1 MLEHKKINQLDDFFS
16 PLNARREKGVYF
28 YRISGRNSQI
38 SAFIRNYYDAAR
50 KNGVVLEGGI
60 PNPTN
65 QNLAYYQE
73 QMGTDF
79 QMSLGFLESSLK
91 KWLPRMNDTQRQAVS
106 ASIYHTLDNLRKNG
120 KPESV
125 LKNVYIKFMCWLY
138 YKFERIV
145 SLLGNDNLPKI
156 LYEGEITNHEL
167 LLISVLAH
175 AGCDVI
181 LLEYKGDANYLKYDA
196 RAEMSDLLTFPD
208 IQPFPEGYSLK
219 NVRQEIQ
226 DDLNRKRLY
235 GVLPDVQNCTNAWL
249 NPNENLFEKIRVNP
263 EIRGGAGTLFY
274 NLFCRIEGV
283 EEMQTYPNVLY
294 QTYTELKEAG
304 RKVVVLDTA
313 LPEPTPQEV
322 NLIQRTNPVKIE
334 NMIMEFLKNLKYP
347 ANSQLERLMTKSFVD
362 LMLEES
368 QKDGMN
374 LNKLNTCAIYLLCWL
389 KKFESVL
396 FHNWKMPEISCFLYL
411 GGCRTEKEA
420 LFFRFLARL
429 PVDILIL
436 TPDKNNQHCV
446 LEDALLYPVH
456 YDNTLAIAHFPTDLS
471 EIRLGT
477 TAYHAERELDTILYQ
492 DSGIYR
498 NQQYQ
503 KANAVTL
510 QTTFEEIALY
520 WKEEVSFRPNFST
533 QHDVVTVPVIFA
545 KVSGVKDGDI
555 AAYWQWAKE
564 LMAESPFV
572 IHHAPYI
579 SNNMLNPF
587 RNITTEFLMNG
598 QLQRD
603 RIRNHKDY
611 KYGFLR
617 QEIQEH
623 MLDKLQTLL
632 DHKIIK
638 GTYEGQGTEYL
649 IVSVALNLDIH
660 LIREIQKFDFTKK
673 NPKLIYIIADE
684 RMLTLEDT
692 IMMAFLNLVGFD
704 IVFLVPTG
712 YQAVEKFFQKT
723 MIEEHQIGEYLY
735 DVRVPNLQKY
745 AGKTVKTSPF
755 SNLFKKRR

>member
-1 MLEHKKINQLDDFFS
+1 
-16 PLNARREKGVYF
+16 
-28 YRISGRNSQI
+28 
-38 SAFIRNYYDAAR
+38 
-50 KNGVVLEGGI
+50 
-60 PNPTN
+60 
-65 QNLAYYQE
+65 
-73 QMGTDF
+73 
-79 QMSLGFLESSLK
+79 
-91 KWLPRMNDTQRQAVS
+91 MNDTQRQAVA
-106 ASIYHTLDNLRKNG
+106 ASVYHTLDDLRKNG

-175 AGCDVI
+175 AGCDVV
-181 LLEYKGDANYLKYDA
+181 LLECKGDANYLKYDA
-196 RAEMSDLLTFPD
+196 RSELSDLYTIPD
-208 IQPFPEGYSLK
+208 MKPFPEGYNLK
-219 NVRQEIQ
+219 TVRQEIQ
-226 DDLNRKRLY
+226 DELNRKRLY

-249 NPNENLFEKIRVNP
+249 VSGEKLFEDIRSNPEQRGNNANLF
-263 EIRGGAGTLFY
+263 F

-283 EEMQTYPNVLY
+283 EELQTYPNVLY

-304 RKVVVLDTA
+304 RRVLVLDTA
-313 LPEPTPQEV
+313 LPEPTPQEINAV
-322 NLIQRTNPVKIE
+322 QRTNPVKIE
-334 NMIMEFLKNLKYP
+334 NMITEFLRNLKYP
-347 ANSQLERLMTKSFVD
+347 ANPQLERLITKSFVD
-362 LMLEES
+362 IMLEEA
-368 QKDGMN
+368 QKEN
-374 LNKLNTCAIYLLCWL
+374 VSLNKINSSAIYLICWF
-389 KKFESVL
+389 KKYESIL
-396 FHNWKMPEISCFLYL
+396 FHNWKMPETSCVLYL
-411 GGCRTEKEA
+411 GGCRNEKEV

-436 TPDKNNQHCV
+436 TPDKTNQHCL
-446 LEDALLYPVH
+446 LEDDLLYAVH
-456 YDNTLAIAHFPTDLS
+456 YDNSLSITHFPTDIS

-477 TAYHAERELDTILYQ
+477 TAYHAERELDTMLYQ

-498 NQQYQ
+498 NQQYA

-510 QTTFEEIALY
+510 RTTFEEIALY

-533 QHDVVTVPVIFA
+533 LHDTVTIPVIFA

-555 AAYWQWAKE
+555 SAYWQWAKE

-572 IHHAPYI
+572 IQRAPYV

-617 QEIQEH
+617 QEIQDH

-632 DHKIIK
+632 DQRIIK
-638 GTYEGQGTEYL
+638 GTYEGNGTEYL
-649 IVSVALNLDIH
+649 IVSVVLNLDIH

-684 RMLTLEDT
+684 HMISKEDT
-692 IMMAFLNLVGFD
+692 IIMAFLNLIGFD

-712 YQAVEKFFQKT
+712 YQAVEHFFQKN
-723 MIEEHQIGEYLY
+723 MLEEHQIGEYLY

-745 AGKTVKTSPF
+745 AGKPVKASPF

>member
-1 MLEHKKINQLDDFFS
+1 MLEHKKINRLDDFFA
-16 PLNARREKGVYF
+16 PLNSRSEKGVYF
-28 YRISGRNSQI
+28 YRLSGRNTEI
-38 SAFIRNYYDAAR
+38 SAFVRKYYEAAR
-50 KNGVVLEGGI
+50 KNGVVLECGI

-73 QMGTDF
+73 QMGTNF

-91 KWLPRMNDTQRQAVS
+91 KWLPRMNDTQRQAVA
-106 ASIYHTLDNLRKNG
+106 ASIYHTLDDLRKNG

-145 SLLGNDNLPKI
+145 SLLGNDDLPKI
-156 LYEGEITNHEL
+156 LYEGEISNHEL

-196 RAEMSDLLTFPD
+196 RSDLSNLFMTPG

-226 DDLNRKRLY
+226 DELNRKRLY

-249 NPNENLFEKIRVNP
+249 NPDENVFEKIRVNP
-263 EIRGGAGTLFY
+263 EIRGNTDHLFY
-274 NLFCRIEGV
+274 NLFCRVEGV
-283 EEMQTYPNVLY
+283 EEMQTYPNMLY

-304 RKVVVLDTA
+304 RRVVVSDTA
-313 LPEPTPQEV
+313 LPEPTPPEV
-322 NLIQRTNPVKIE
+322 NAIQRTNPVKIE
-334 NMIMEFLKNLKYP
+334 NMIMEFLRNLKYP
-347 ANSQLERLMTKSFVD
+347 ANPQLERLLTKSFVD

-374 LNKLNTCAIYLLCWL
+374 LNKLNNSAIYLLCWF
-389 KKFESVL
+389 KKYESVL
-396 FHNWKMPEISCFLYL
+396 FHNWKMPEISCFICL
-411 GGCRTEKEA
+411 GGCRNEKEA
-420 LFFRFLARL
+420 LFFRFLSRL
-429 PVDILIL
+429 PVDVLIL
-436 TPDKNNQHCV
+436 TPDKNQHCV
-446 LEDALLYPVH
+446 LEDELLYPVH
-456 YDNTLAIAHFPTDLS
+456 YDSTLQIAHFPTDLS
-471 EIRLGT
+471 ELRLGT
-477 TAYHAERELDTILYQ
+477 TAYHAERELDTLLYQ

-510 QTTFEEIALY
+510 RTTFEEIALY

-533 QHDVVTVPVIFA
+533 QHDTVTIPVIFA

-555 AAYWQWAKE
+555 SGYWQWAKE

-603 RIRNHKDY
+603 KIRNHKDY

-632 DHKIIK
+632 DHRMIK
-638 GTYEGQGTEYL
+638 GTYEGNGTEYL

-684 RMLTLEDT
+684 RMISLEDT
-692 IMMAFLNLVGFD
+692 IITAFLNLVGFD
-704 IVFLVPTG
+704 ILFLVPTG
-712 YQAVEKFFQKT
+712 YQAVERFFQKP

-745 AGKTVKTSPF
+745 AGKTVKASPF